1 MLVATQL
8 DDDVLVD
15 EKDTL
20 RSVTTLP
27 PTPPADSDAPLHTI
41 NDILLHRM
49 PYPPDAPL
57 VGYPQSSHGVRD
69 YAFYTAKDLDKFS
82 NGAAK
87 ALKGFGLPKVSII
100 WLAGSKHSS

>member
-27 PTPPADSDAPLHTI
+27 LTPPADSDAPLHTI
-41 NDILLHRM
+41 NDILLHRI

-69 YAFYTAKDLDKFS
+69 YALYTAKDLDKFS

-87 ALKGFGLPKVSII
+87 ALKGSGLPKVSII
-100 WLAGSKHSS
+100 WLYGSKHSS